1 MLVRWPRSTVTSLRA
16 VADEKTR
23 LKRKNE
29 KKRMRREE
37 RREKREEEE
46 EGMAGQKAQAAG
58 GFSAFL
64 IASARQHYGCHAM
77 GGDLRQ

>member
-16 VADEKTR
+16 VADEKRR

-37 RREKREEEE
+37 RRGKKKKREW
-46 EGMAGQKAQAAG
+46 QAKNPRQPA
-58 GFSAFL
+58 AFL
-64 IASARQHYGCHAM
+64 LS
-77 GGDLRQ
+77 

>member
-1 MLVRWPRSTVTSLRA
+1 
-16 VADEKTR
+16 
-23 LKRKNE
+23 
-29 KKRMRREE
+29 MRREE
-37 RREKREEEE
+37 GRGKREE

-77 GGDLRQ
+77 GGDLRQSSLCWMPARLGQG